1 MNSTKKSKSPSAQ
14 VPTKKLSPIVWALA
28 IVLPFIM
35 VFGLRTAFVG
45 NYYVPSGS
53 METTLMTGDRIF
65 VTYPEKANPERGDI
79 VVFED
84 QLGWL
89 NSDYITGKGYLVKR
103 VIALGGDTISADD
116 EGNVLVNG
124 EKLDEPYVQGITVA
138 FDEQTVPEG
147 KFFAMGDNRENSAD
161 SRYHIATGTQ
171 FISDNSITGKMWLR
185 YWPLSNMGSVE

>member
-14 VPTKKLSPIVWALA
+14 APNKKLSPIAWVLA
-28 IVLPFIM
+28 IVLPFII
-35 VFGLRTAFVG
+35 VVGLRTALVG

-65 VTYPEKANPERGDI
+65 VTYPEKDNPERGDI

-84 QLGWL
+84 KLGWL
-89 NSDYITGKGYLVKR
+89 DSEYIAGKGYLVKR
-103 VIALGGDTISADD
+103 VIALGGDTISADT

-124 EKLDEPYVQGITVA
+124 EKINEPYVQGITAA

-161 SRYHIATGTQ
+161 SRYHITTGNQ
-171 FISDNSITGKMWLR
+171 FISVSSITGKMWLR
-185 YWPLSNMGSVE
+185 YWPLNNIGSVE

>member
-1 MNSTKKSKSPSAQ
+1 MNSIKKSKSPSAQ
-14 VPTKKLSPIVWALA
+14 APNKKLSPIAWVLA
-28 IVLPFIM
+28 IVLPFII
-35 VFGLRTAFVG
+35 VVGLRTALVG

-65 VTYPEKANPERGDI
+65 VTYPEKDNPERGDI

-84 QLGWL
+84 KLGWL
-89 NSDYITGKGYLVKR
+89 DSEYIAGKGYLVKR
-103 VIALGGDTISADD
+103 VIALGGDTISADT

-124 EKLDEPYVQGITVA
+124 EKINEPYVQGITTA

-161 SRYHIATGTQ
+161 SRYHITTGNQ
-171 FISDNSITGKMWLR
+171 FISVSSITGKMWLR
-185 YWPLSNMGSVE
+185 YWPLSNMGSVK